1 MYDKEI
7 TPRLRPIVSVSS
19 VFVYFKYQK
28 INIKKLVAIAEHE
41 TKKKNKKGRKEGR
54 KKERKKGRKKEREK
68 ERKKKNVSQKG
79 NDIYPWTYRCHFIYQ

>member
-41 TKKKNKKGRKEGR
+41 TKKKTKKEGRKEGR
-54 KKERKKGRKKEREK
+54 KKERKEGKKKERKKER
-68 ERKKKNVSQKG
+68 KK
-79 NDIYPWTYRCHFIYQ
+79 T

>member
-41 TKKKNKKGRKEGR
+41 TKKKQKRKEGR

>member
-41 TKKKNKKGRKEGR
+41 TKKKTKKEGR